1 MIKIMIADDQELIRE
16 SLKII
21 LSTQKEFNIISTA
34 VSGKDV
40 IEKVRDE
47 APDVILMDI
56 RMPDMD
62 GVQCTKFIKEV
73 YPEIKIIIL
82 TTFDDDDYIFDALKY
97 GASGYLLKGVALV
110 RIK

>member
-1 MIKIMIADDQELIRE
+1 
-16 SLKII
+16 
-21 LSTQKEFNIISTA
+21 
-34 VSGKDV
+34 
-40 IEKVRDE
+40 
-47 APDVILMDI
+47 MDI

-97 GASGYLLKGVALV
+97 GAKAAELVKGSCFR

>member
-1 MIKIMIADDQELIRE
+1 
-16 SLKII
+16 
-21 LSTQKEFNIISTA
+21 
-34 VSGKDV
+34 
-40 IEKVRDE
+40 
-47 APDVILMDI
+47 MDI

-97 GASGYLLKGVALV
+97 GASGYLLKGVALEELSSAIHTV
-110 RIK
+110 VEGGAIFNPNVAGKVTQFFRKWQIIRD